1 MIKPIFITQAL
12 MCDNDLGNNNLIDD
26 ENIDEKLNNVHE
38 VTSIEIYIGLF
49 KKDDKLKIILFPT
62 FKDLKIFYLCNNIYE
77 QVLSDINLSVL
88 GKQDNCG
95 FNQNVGNKNLYVFN
109 GSRNDVDFLSY
120 FNTIHQCY
128 PLHSYED
135 LVIKR
140 YNKIKEEAE

>member
-49 KKDDKLKIILFPT
+49 KKDDKLKTILFPT

-77 QVLSDINLSVL
+77 SVLSDINLNVL

-95 FNQNVGNKNLYVFN
+95 FSQNIQDKNSYVFK
-109 GSRNDVDFLSY
+109 GSRNNIDFLSY

-128 PLHSYED
+128 QSHSYED
-135 LVIKR
+135 LAIKR

>member
-26 ENIDEKLNNVHE
+26 ENIDEKLSDVHE
-38 VTSIEIYIGLF
+38 ITSIKIYIGLF
-49 KKDDKLKIILFPT
+49 EKDDKLKTILFPA

-77 QVLSDINLSVL
+77 PVLSDINLSVL

-95 FNQNVGNKNLYVFN
+95 FNQNIGNKNSYVFN
-109 GSRNDVDFLSY
+109 GSRNSVDFLSY

-128 PLHSYED
+128 RTYSYED
-135 LVIKR
+135 LAIKK
-140 YNKIKEEAE
+140 YKKIKEEA